1 MGKRKPPGSKAR
13 PPKNRSEIMRSV
25 ASRDTQPEVAFRK
38 AIWARGLRYRVCAEE
53 LRGKPDISI
62 PSARVAVF
70 IDGDFWHGGQWKR
83 RKLAALDSQFE
94 ATPSR
99 EYWLRKIR
107 GNMLRDCS
115 VTSGLLQD
123 GWTVLRFWESQL
135 RKDLGGCV
143 EMTQRVVREAEPQ
156 DHYGILPQK
165 TVAEFFA
172 GIGLMRMGLEKEGW
186 RVVFAND
193 IDPDKLEMYGAHF
206 PDAPEHYLLGDIH
219 QIPVEKVPQVTL
231 ATASFPCNDLSLAG
245 ARAGL
250 RGKQSS
256 AFWGFVRILRELGE
270 RRPPIVLLEN
280 VTGFLTSHGGE
291 DFHTALKAL
300 NDLGYAV
307 DAFILDAA
315 RFVPQSRQRL
325 FVVGLLEDQAD
336 SAKAPHG
343 GFYESDVRPQALA
356 QFIFTRPDIRWRL
369 RDLPPQPKPSHSLE
383 EILEELPADSPH
395 WWSHERAAYLLS
407 QMSARHREIA
417 ERMIHGAQWSYG
429 AVFRRVRAGK
439 SMAELRVD
447 GLAGCLRTPRGGSG
461 RQILFKAGKG
471 EFFARLLT
479 PRECA
484 RLMGA
489 GDYLIDVPLN
499 QALFGFGDAVC
510 VPVIQWIATYYLNP
524 VVNEMMR
531 GRPLHLYKC
540 EEEGQYDPARPG
552 VARP

>member
-1 MGKRKPPGSKAR
+1 MAKRKAQSPKAKR
-13 PPKNRSEIMRSV
+13 PKDRSEIMRAVS
-25 ASRDTQPEVAFRK
+25 SRDTAPELSFRK
-38 AIWARGLRYRVCAEE
+38 AIRAKGLRYRVCAAGV
-53 LRGKPDISI
+53 RGKPDVAI
-62 PSARVAVF
+62 PSARLAVF

-83 RKLAALDSQFE
+83 RKLAALESQFE
-94 ATPSR
+94 GTPSR
-99 EYWLRKIR
+99 KYWLRKIR

-115 VTSGLLQD
+115 VTSELLRD

-135 RKDLGGCV
+135 REDLGGCV
-143 EMTQRVVREAEPQ
+143 EMTQRVVRELEPASP
-156 DHYGILPQK
+156 YGLLPQK

-193 IDPDKLEMYGAHF
+193 MDPDKLEMYAAQF
-206 PDAPEHYLLGDIH
+206 PDAREHYLLDDVH
-219 QIPVEKVPQVTL
+219 KIPAARVPRVTL

-250 RGKQSS
+250 HGKQSS
-256 AFWGFVRILRELGE
+256 AFWGFVRILDDLGD

-325 FVVGLLEDQAD
+325 FVVGLAEGRPRAACGAAHA
-336 SAKAPHG
+336 S
-343 GFYESDVRPQALA
+343 FYESDVRPQSLA
-356 QFIFTRPDIRWRL
+356 HFIFTHPDIRWNL
-369 RDLPPQPKPSHSLE
+369 RDLPSQPKPAHSLDS
-383 EILEELPADSPH
+383 ILEDLPPGSPE
-395 WWSHERAAYLLS
+395 WWSHDRATYLLS
-407 QMSARHREIA
+407 QMSPRHRKIA
-417 ERMIHGAQWSYG
+417 EQMISGAGWSYG
-429 AVFRRVRAGK
+429 TVFRRVRSKK

-447 GLAGCLRTPRGGSG
+447 GVAGCLRTPRGGSG
-461 RQILFKAGKG
+461 RQILFKAGQGKY
-471 EFFARLLT
+471 FARLLT
-479 PRECA
+479 PKECA

-489 GDYLIDVPLN
+489 GEFAITVSLN

-510 VPVIQWIATYYLNP
+510 VPAIQWIATYYLNP
-524 VVNEMMR
+524 VINEMMR
-531 GRPLHLYKC
+531 GRPLYLHQ
-540 EEEGQYDPARPG
+540 EEEGRYDSGTRRA
-552 VARP
+552 